1 MKKIIKVFFCI
12 LTCLIISIPQIYAE
26 ESKTKEL
33 SEAVEEKKD
42 DKKAGK
48 DDQKEDKK
56 EKQVK
61 IMSEPLI
68 AARMFSRSS
77 SAAARPTSG
86 FAPAPRPLV
95 TSRPN

>member
-42 DKKAGK
+42 ENVEESLDKGK
-48 DDQKEDKK
+48 K
-56 EKQVK
+56 
-61 IMSEPLI
+61 
-68 AARMFSRSS
+68 
-77 SAAARPTSG
+77 
-86 FAPAPRPLV
+86 
-95 TSRPN
+95 